1 MGYYQAGM
9 DLNISP
15 DFHTSYCAFQSQIEE
30 EYELMADE
38 EEFHVIDGMRSIH
51 EQQAEMRTV
60 VGETLG
66 LALFG
71 ES

>member
-1 MGYYQAGM
+1 M
-9 DLNISP
+9 
-15 DFHTSYCAFQSQIEE
+15 
-30 EYELMADE
+30 MAEE
-38 EEFHVIDGMRSIH
+38 EEFHAIDGMCSIH